1 MEDKY
6 MFNGKE
12 RKTLLKELES
22 KIEVLHSN
30 VILMEHDFMA
40 LKDGGSEL
48 FIKDFEYRKEMIR
61 KNMIDTNVLLTRLKE
76 L

>member
-1 MEDKY
+1 
-6 MFNGKE
+6 MFGRKE
-12 RKTLLKELES
+12 RKELLKELES

-30 VILMEHDFMA
+30 VILMEHDFTA

-48 FIKDFEYRKEMIR
+48 FIKDFEYRKESIR
-61 KNMIDTNVLLTRLKE
+61 KNMIDTNILITKLKE